1 MPKRRET
8 TETKG
13 QLVTEAT
20 ATPGSQSAL
29 RQANERRVVDVLRR
43 DGTCTQAELSR
54 STGLSAASVSN
65 IVRGLRAA
73 GTVSVRDTSS
83 NGRRARAV
91 TLLRPPG
98 TVVAVDFTA
107 DRVRVAIGDSDGNML
122 VREEIDYDVAS
133 DAERGIRRAAWLAET
148 TLIRSRIDLGTVSS
162 VVVSVPGP
170 VDPGTGEV
178 GAISCVPRWAG
189 FRPARALTERLGVET
204 LAENDAN
211 LAVLAEQ
218 YQGAGAGAEHVIH
231 LVLSEG
237 VGAGIMM
244 SGRLFRGAG
253 GTAGE
258 IGHIALDPRGQ
269 VCRCGNRGCLETFV
283 GANYLLDML
292 PQNSGVARGPGPVRI
307 PDMVAAAL
315 EGDPGSR
322 RIIAE
327 AGTALGQGAA
337 IMANLFNPGR
347 VTVGG
352 ELADAGEL
360 LLDPMRR
367 AMELGSLESALER
380 LELVPSALGRDAAL
394 YGALRM
400 AVQHAN

>member
-1 MPKRRET
+1 M
-8 TETKG
+8 
-13 QLVTEAT
+13 TEAA

-29 RQANERRVVDVLRR
+29 RRANERRVVDVLRSE
-43 DGTCTQAELSR
+43 GTRTQAELAR
-54 STGLSAASVSN
+54 ATGLSAASVSN

-73 GTVSVRDTSS
+73 GTVLVRDTSS
-83 NGRRARAV
+83 NGRRAKAI
-91 TLLRPPG
+91 TLVRQPG
-98 TVVAVDFTA
+98 AVVAVDFSA
-107 DRVRVAIGDSDGNML
+107 DSVRVAVGDSDGNML
-122 VREEIDYDVAS
+122 AREEIGYDVAS
-133 DAERGIRRAAWLAET
+133 DAERGVRRAAWLAET
-148 TLIRSRIDLGTVSS
+148 ILLRSRVDRGTVSS
-162 VVVSVPGP
+162 VVASIPGP
-170 VDPGTGEV
+170 IDPGTGEV
-178 GAISCVPRWAG
+178 GGISCLTRWAG
-189 FRPARALTERLGVET
+189 FRPAKALTERLGLEV

-218 YQGAGAGAEHVIH
+218 HRGAGVGAEHVVH
-231 LVLSEG
+231 LVINDG

-258 IGHIALDPRGQ
+258 IGHIALDPRGH

-283 GANYLLDML
+283 GAGYLLDML
-292 PQNSGVARGPGPVRI
+292 PQNTDVARGPDPVRI

-327 AGTALGQGAA
+327 AGTALGQGTA
-337 IMANLFNPGR
+337 IVANLFNPDR
-347 VTVGG
+347 VIVGG
-352 ELADAGEL
+352 DLARAGDL

-367 AMELGSLESALER
+367 SMELGSLSSALER
-380 LELVPSALGRDAAL
+380 LELVPSALGRDASL

-400 AVQHAN
+400 AAQQAN